1 MDKTK
6 EFDVTVESG
15 IISIFQR
22 QNFKLD
28 RVFSEFVDNSLQSF
42 LDHKEELKNLPNSSK
57 CIVDITWDANHILI
71 KDNAFGMNEEE
82 FGRALKLKAHNP
94 NAWKIDQ
101 LSVYGMGLKYAAV
114 YLGNH
119 YSISSTAYN
128 STVRYFAE
136 IDVPTFEQ
144 TNPKTVSAKLSDDFE
159 ESHFTE
165 LNITS
170 VRIKRTVDKENDL
183 RRKLGTIY
191 NHYISKGLLTIR
203 INNIPVNYVRPEL
216 RPKDDGGMYFEKFE
230 DSFTVSDKK
239 YDYSGWV
246 GVLNEGDQ
254 SITGINLVQ
263 ANRCIELGYKPEL
276 IFGMGNS
283 FQNSRVIGEIVF
295 SGENY
300 VLSFNKD
307 TFVWADDGAED
318 AFIASLLKNTSFSY
332 IIKMAKKLKFSDDD
346 EKIIQKTKNTLKK
359 NISNILVTDKKKEK
373 DSSDKQQEK
382 VGSNKTKQVTK
393 PVITVPKNE
402 QKETEKPVHV
412 EEDEKTNIQSE
423 NDSDYTKMIISVEN
437 KPVNLYVDI
446 VNGNQ
451 TEDWIRFEKYEDG
464 YLLHINYCNKKISSI
479 FPNQTARV
487 ASNSMAIMI
496 ASSMIKAQ
504 KNGLKLSDSKILLDA
519 LNDLMG
525 DGSNE

>member
-1 MDKTK
+1 MDKTQ

-94 NAWKIDQ
+94 NAWRIDQ

-119 YSISSTAYN
+119 YSITSSAYN
-128 STVRYFAE
+128 STTRYFAE
-136 IDVPTFEQ
+136 IDVPVFEQ

-165 LNITS
+165 INITS
-170 VRIKRTVDKENDL
+170 VRIKRTIDKENDL

-230 DSFTVSDKK
+230 DSFTVADKK
-239 YDYSGWV
+239 YEYSGWV

-263 ANRCIELGYKPEL
+263 ANRCIELGYKPEA
-276 IFGMGNS
+276 IFGKGNS

-332 IIKMAKKLKFSDDD
+332 IIKMAKALKFGDDD

-359 NISNILVTDKKKEK
+359 NISNIVVTDKKQEK
-373 DSSDKQQEK
+373 NDKQQDK
-382 VGSNKTKQVTK
+382 SKDTSTKTVSK
-393 PVITVPKNE
+393 PIVDTPKNE
-402 QKETEKPVHV
+402 PKPVSKPV
-412 EEDEKTNIQSE
+412 PKDPVNISNDQLE
-423 NDSDYTKMIISVEN
+423 NNTEYDKMIISVE
-437 KPVNLYVDI
+437 KTPVNLYVDI
-446 VNGNQ
+446 LNGDQ
-451 TEDWIRFEKYEDG
+451 TDEWIKFEKYEDG

-525 DGSNE
+525 DSSDE